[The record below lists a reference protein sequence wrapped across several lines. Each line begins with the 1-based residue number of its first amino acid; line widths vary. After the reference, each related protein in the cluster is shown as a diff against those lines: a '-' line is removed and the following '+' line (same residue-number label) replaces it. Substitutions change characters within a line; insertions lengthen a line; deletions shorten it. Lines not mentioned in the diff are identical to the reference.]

1 MAFAALVVLLLAAP
15 QGPAPAVVAAV
26 VAASSDAHR
35 VSAALANVDGDGTP
49 DLVIGRNGA
58 LALRRGVPGA
68 GPRQFAPEAS
78 LGLVLGVSCESA
90 GQPRLC
96 DVDGDGALDL
106 LAIDAPL
113 GTKERIVWAKN
124 DRAGAFAAWQPVR
137 FAGALPARWPGPLAA
152 VDLGDFDGDGA
163 VDLLVACRS
172 PWLHRGGPA
181 GFAPT
186 GVRLADGGAG
196 AAAFADWDRD
206 GALDVL
212 MVEGQR
218 LVVRCGR
225 AGGLGEAQPLAE
237 VRGDGGMAQL
247 AVSDWDGDGRVDAL
261 LGETVPDQGAAP
273 VSHAPRSEAE
283 RDEQR
288 RAAADALAAIQ
299 AAIQRLNET
308 PPPRDDAAAMARRS
322 AWRERLLSW
331 AAGPK
336 AVLED
341 LAEPLA
347 APARSASGVRA
358 VLAR

>member
-1 MAFAALVVLLLAAP
+1 MPSLALLSLALAAP
-15 QGPAPAVVAAV
+15 QAPAFDVVLPPSAA
-26 VAASSDAHR
+26 AHR
-35 VSAALANVDGDGTP
+35 VSVALGDLDGDGAV
-49 DLVIGRNGA
+49 DLAIGRNGA
-58 LALRRGVPGA
+58 LAVRRGLPGD
-68 GPRQFAPEAS
+68 GPRRFGPETA
-78 LGLVLGVSCESA
+78 LPLTLGVSCESA
-90 GQPRLC
+90 GQPRLV

-106 LAIDAPL
+106 LGIDAPI
-113 GTKERIVWAKN
+113 GVDERIVWAKN
-124 DRAGAFAAWQPVR
+124 DRSGSFAGWQPLR
-137 FAGALPARWPGPLAA
+137 FAGGVAPSRWPEPLAA
-152 VDLGDFDGDGA
+152 VDLGDFDGDGVA
-163 VDLLVACRS
+163 DLLVACRS
-172 PWLHRGGPA
+172 PWLHRGGPD

-273 VSHAPRSEAE
+273 VSHDPRSEAE

>member
-1 MAFAALVVLLLAAP
+1 
-15 QGPAPAVVAAV
+15 
-26 VAASSDAHR
+26 
-35 VSAALANVDGDGTP
+35 
-49 DLVIGRNGA
+49 
-58 LALRRGVPGA
+58 
-68 GPRQFAPEAS
+68 
-78 LGLVLGVSCESA
+78 
-90 GQPRLC
+90 
-96 DVDGDGALDL
+96 
-106 LAIDAPL
+106 
-113 GTKERIVWAKN
+113 
-124 DRAGAFAAWQPVR
+124 
-137 FAGALPARWPGPLAA
+137 
-152 VDLGDFDGDGA
+152 
-163 VDLLVACRS
+163 
-172 PWLHRGGPA
+172 
-181 GFAPT
+181 
-186 GVRLADGGAG
+186 
-196 AAAFADWDRD
+196 
-206 GALDVL
+206 DVL

-261 LGETVPDQGAAP
+261 LGETAPDQGAAP
-273 VSHAPRSEAE
+273 VSHDPRSEAE

>member
-1 MAFAALVVLLLAAP
+1 MSTLAALSLVLAAP
-15 QGPAPAVVAAV
+15 QAPASVDILSPVAA
-26 VAASSDAHR
+26 AHR
-35 VSAALANVDGDGTP
+35 VSAALGDLDGDGAI

-58 LALRRGVPGA
+58 LAVRRGLPGPE
-68 GPRQFAPEAS
+68 PRRFGPEAA
-78 LGLVLGVSCESA
+78 LALTLGVSCKSA

-106 LAIDAPL
+106 LGIDAPL
-113 GTKERIVWAKN
+113 GAGERIVWAKN
-124 DRAGAFAAWQPVR
+124 DRSGAFAAWQPLR
-137 FAGALPARWPGPLAA
+137 FAGASPARWPGPLAA

-172 PWLHRGGPA
+172 PWLHRGGPD

-186 GVRLADGGAG
+186 GVRLAVGGAG
-196 AAAFADWDRD
+196 AAAFVDWDRD

-218 LVVRCGR
+218 LVARCR
-225 AGGLGEAQPLAE
+225 RDGGLGEAQLLAE

-247 AVSDWDGDGRVDAL
+247 AVGDWDGDGRADAL
-261 LGETVPDQGAAP
+261 LGETAPDQDAAP
-273 VSHAPRSEAE
+273 VPRDPHSEAE

-288 RAAADALAAIQ
+288 RAAQEALAAIQ
-299 AAIQRLNET
+299 AAVERLNRT
-308 PPPRDDAAAMARRS
+308 PPPRDDAAAMARRA
-322 AWRERLLSW
+322 AWRERLGAW

-336 AVLED
+336 AVL
-341 LAEPLA
+341 A
-347 APARSASGVRA
+347 APAAPAAGPARSGVRA

>member
-15 QGPAPAVVAAV
+15 QTPAPAVVAAV

-35 VSAALANVDGDGTP
+35 VSAALGDVDGDGTP
-49 DLVIGRNGA
+49 DLVIGRNGV
-58 LALRRGVPGA
+58 LALRRGLPGA
-68 GPRQFAPEAS
+68 GPRQFAPEAP
-78 LGLVLGVSCESA
+78 LGLALGVSCESA
-90 GQPRLC
+90 GQPRLR

-113 GTKERIVWAKN
+113 GTGERIVWAKS
-124 DRAGAFAAWQPVR
+124 DRTGAFAAWQPLR
-137 FAGALPARWPGPLAA
+137 FAGALPERWPGTLTA
-152 VDLGDFDGDGA
+152 VDLGDFDADGV
-163 VDLLVACRS
+163 VDLLVACPS
-172 PWLHRGGPA
+172 PWLHRGGPD

-218 LVVRCGR
+218 LVARCGR

-247 AVSDWDGDGRVDAL
+247 AVGDWDGDGRVDAL
-261 LGETVPDQGAAP
+261 LGETAPDQGAASVP
-273 VSHAPRSEAE
+273 HDPRSEAE

-288 RAAADALAAIQ
+288 RAAKETLAAIQ
-299 AAIQRLNET
+299 AAIQRLNKT
-308 PPPRDDAAAMARRS
+308 PPPRDDAAAMARRV
-322 AWRERLLSW
+322 AWREQLEVW

-336 AVLED
+336 GVLKG
-341 LAEPLA
+341 LA
-347 APARSASGVRA
+347 APVAVATRSGVRA